1 MITAIRATSRFA
13 IALSACGVLFD
24 ARC

>member
-1 MITAIRATSRFA
+1 MITAVRTTSRFA